1 MSGTPSTTRSHLEIS
16 TLLVAQY
23 DRRVGGADHAK
34 RLGVNGLQ
42 QGRTIELAGDGLR
55 QLEEHRQLV
64 DLAAVLLVELGVLE
78 RERRLVAEGLE
89 QPHLGLREDPA
100 RDVAQRECADDPPLR
115 PERHREHRARARVP
129 HRRGYFVAQDDR
141 GIAEDVGRRDGAP
154 LGNRDP
160 GRPDS
165 RGQNDG
171 ELRDFAKAT
180 PAREGHQRAVGLPQ
194 SRHWSTRTTWTA
206 SSCGSRPPSAD
217 GRRERVRRRT
227 TAPLARRSDG
237 AGKTRGGD
245 RRGRA
250 SRRRDRLGRLDARL
264 PRDGLGTAKPTAEQ
278 RARVP
283 HHLLDVA
290 EPSEL
295 FSVARYQELAREAIA
310 EIRGRGRRVLL
321 VGGSALYERAVVD
334 DLGFPGTDADIRK
347 GLEAEA
353 AMVGATGLHERLAA
367 SDPAAAAR
375 IEPGNVRRTV
385 RALEVAELT
394 GQPFSSFAG
403 GWDVYEPHRVRAA
416 GISVSGPALRA
427 RIETRVTEMLERGW
441 LDEVRTLVERGFGS
455 WLTSAQA
462 IGYAELARHL
472 AGEIT
477 LDEAIVGTVK
487 RTRAL
492 ARRQLAFF
500 RRDPRIRWFEA
511 GEAGAEPLVEDVAA
525 YLSGRTWETA
535 DG

>member
-1 MSGTPSTTRSHLEIS
+1 MAAPNRSVGEPS
-16 TLLVAQY
+16 LLSL
-23 DRRVGGADHAK
+23 VG
-34 RLGVNGLQ
+34 
-42 QGRTIELAGDGLR
+42 
-55 QLEEHRQLV
+55 
-64 DLAAVLLVELGVLE
+64 
-78 RERRLVAEGLE
+78 
-89 QPHLGLREDPA
+89 P
-100 RDVAQRECADDPPLR
+100 
-115 PERHREHRARARVP
+115 
-129 HRRGYFVAQDDR
+129 
-141 GIAEDVGRRDGAP
+141 
-154 LGNRDP
+154 
-160 GRPDS
+160 
-165 RGQNDG
+165 
-171 ELRDFAKAT
+171 
-180 PAREGHQRAVGLPQ
+180 
-194 SRHWSTRTTWTA
+194 TA
-206 SSCGSRPPSAD
+206 S
-217 GRRERVRRRT
+217 
-227 TAPLARRSDG
+227 
-237 AGKTRGGD
+237 GKTRAGIEV
-245 RRGRA
+245 A
-250 SRRRDRLGRLDARL
+250 ERLGAEIVSVDSMLVYRGMD
-264 PRDGLGTAKPTAEQ
+264 LGTAKPTAEQ

-290 EPSEL
+290 EPSEP
-295 FSVARYQELAREAIA
+295 FSVARYQALAREAIRQVRSRDHA
-310 EIRGRGRRVLL
+310 VLL

-334 DLGFPGTDADIRK
+334 ELEFPATDADIRK
-347 GLEAEA
+347 DLEAEA
-353 AMVGATGLHERLAA
+353 AMVGPTGLHERLEA
-367 SDPAAAAR
+367 SDPAAAAK
-375 IEPGNVRRTV
+375 IGPSNVRRTI

-403 GWDVYEPHRVRAA
+403 GWDVYEPQRVRAA